1 MNAFVVLALFLAT
14 LGLIASG
21 RVARCVAALAGASL
35 LMGLGFISFE
45 TAIGYVDFNTL
56 GLLMGM
62 MIIVGVLSRT
72 GVFQY
77 VAVKTMKLTKGNG
90 VVTLFAIA
98 GVTAVL
104 SAFLDNVT
112 TVLLISPIVVSVA
125 DIMDTDPVPLLMAE
139 VLASNIGGT
148 ATLIGDPPNIIIGS
162 YAEFSFVDFL
172 VTLAPAATVIRDVVL
187 VFLAYHVRDELEITP
202 DQFARISGI
211 DEKKTIKDSRLLVKA
226 GLAMGAVLA
235 GFTLHHVL
243 HLEAAVIALVGAAL
257 LLLVTPGDGD
267 HIIHNDVE
275 WPTLVFFISLFIV
288 VGALKEAGIISIVAS
303 GLAAAVEGHPFL
315 ALLAVLWFSGLSC
328 AFINNVAFTATFVYV
343 IDEMAQA
350 LATPAEP
357 LFWALALGACLG
369 GNGSFLGSAAN
380 VVVADIARRGG
391 HFISFGGFMKIG
403 MKTTVISLAL
413 SSVYLFLRFG
423 L

>member
-1 MNAFVVLALFLAT
+1 MTAVIVLGMFLAT

-21 RVARCVAALAGASL
+21 RVARCVAALVGAAL
-35 LMGLGFISFE
+35 LMGMGFISFE
-45 TAIGYVDFNTL
+45 RAIEYVDFNTL

-77 VAVKTMKLTKGNG
+77 VAVKTMKLTRGNG
-90 VVTLFAIA
+90 IVTLFAIA
-98 GVTAVL
+98 GVTAFL

-125 DIMDTDPVPLLMAE
+125 DIMDTDPVPLLMAQ

-162 YAEFSFVDFL
+162 HANLSFVDFL
-172 VTLAPAATVIRDVVL
+172 VNLTPVASVILVAVL
-187 VFLAYHVRDELEITP
+187 IFLAYHFRNDLTITEE
-202 DQFARISGI
+202 QFARIAGI
-211 DEKKTIKDSRLLVKA
+211 DEKKTIKDGKLLLRA
-226 GLAMGAVLA
+226 GLALGAVLV

-243 HLEAAVIALVGAAL
+243 HLEAAVIALLGAAL

-267 HIIHNDVE
+267 KVIHDDVE
-275 WPTLVFFISLFIV
+275 WPTLVFFLSLFIV
-288 VGALKEAGIISIVAS
+288 VGALKEAGLIALVATGLAKIVA
-303 GLAAAVEGHPFL
+303 GHPFL
-315 ALLAVLWFSGLSC
+315 ALLVILWFSGLSC

-343 IDEMAQA
+343 IDDMA
-350 LATPAEP
+350 LALGTPSGP

-380 VVVADIARRGG
+380 VVVVDIARRGG
-391 HFISFGGFMKIG
+391 HIISFKSFMKLG
-403 MKTTVISLAL
+403 MKTTIISLSIA
-413 SSVYLFLRFG
+413 SVYLFIRFG

>member
-1 MNAFVVLALFLAT
+1 MEALTVLGFFLAT

-21 RVARCVAALAGASL
+21 RVARCVAALAGAAL
-35 LMGLGFISFE
+35 LMGLGFISFDS
-45 TAIGYVDFNTL
+45 AIGYVDFNTL

-77 VAVKTMKLTKGNG
+77 VAVKTMKLTRGNG

-98 GVTAVL
+98 GVTALL

-139 VLASNIGGT
+139 ALASNIGGT

-162 YAEFSFVDFL
+162 HAGFSFVDFIFY
-172 VTLAPAATVIRDVVL
+172 LAPVVAVILAVVL
-187 VFLAYHVRDELEITP
+187 VFLAFHFRDALEITP
-202 DQFARISGI
+202 AQFARIRDI
-211 DEKKTIKDSRLLVKA
+211 DEKKTIKDGRLLAKA
-226 GLAMGAVLA
+226 GLAMGAVLT
-235 GFTLHHVL
+235 GFMLHHVL
-243 HLEAAVIALVGAAL
+243 HLEAAVIALLGASL

-275 WPTLVFFISLFIV
+275 WPTLVFFIALFIV
-288 VGALKEAGIISIVAS
+288 VGALKEAGVISAVAAV
-303 GLAAAVEGHPFL
+303 LAAAVKGHPFL

-350 LATPAEP
+350 LATPAAP

-391 HFISFGGFMKIG
+391 HVISFGGFMKTG
-403 MKTTVISLAL
+403 MKTTVLSLSIASL
-413 SSVYLFLRFG
+413 YLFLRFG

>member
-1 MNAFVVLALFLAT
+1 MKAAIVLGLFMAT

-21 RVARCVAALAGASL
+21 RIARCVAALAGAAL
-35 LMGLGFISFE
+35 LMGMGFISFE

-77 VAVKTMKLTKGNG
+77 VAVKTMKLTRGNG
-90 VVTLFAIA
+90 IVTLFAIA

-139 VLASNIGGT
+139 ALASNIGGT

-162 YAEFSFVDFL
+162 YAGFSFVDFL
-172 VTLAPAATVIRDVVL
+172 VYLAPVAIIVLFAAVL
-187 VFLAYHVRDELEITP
+187 FLTFHFRDELAITP
-202 DQFARISGI
+202 EQFARIQGI
-211 DEKKTIKDSRLLVKA
+211 DEKKTIKDGKLLLKA
-226 GLAMGAVLA
+226 GLAMGAVLT
-235 GFTLHHVL
+235 GFILHHVL
-243 HLEAAVIALVGAAL
+243 HLEAAVVALLGASL

-275 WPTLVFFISLFIV
+275 WPTLIFFLALFIV
-288 VGALKEAGIISIVAS
+288 VGALKEAGIISIVAK
-303 GLAAAVEGHPFL
+303 GLAAAVAGHPFMAAL
-315 ALLAVLWFSGLSC
+315 AILWFSGISC

-343 IDEMAQA
+343 VDEMAQA
-350 LATPAEP
+350 LSTSAEP

-380 VVVADIARRGG
+380 VVVADISRRAG
-391 HFISFGGFMKIG
+391 HVISFGGFMKIG
-403 MKTTVISLAL
+403 MKTTVLSLSIASL
-413 SSVYLFLRFG
+413 YLFLRFG